1 MPCDL
6 YSAAT
11 GQPKGIIMKLIKRKK
26 NRAGFS
32 LIELILVLGLSSL
45 IYLGVINNEKRRTET
60 LRSEAA
66 GEQIEEV
73 GKALGEYI
81 NQNKGLL
88 VNRLTTDGSVVTVPL
103 SVLQG
108 VAANGVPISTGGTI
122 DLPARRLLPASF
134 NTLNALNTGYVLQIR
149 NEGVDSLRGLV
160 VTDGPIVDGSGA
172 IRYDWLGYAARK
184 AGASAG
190 MTFFD
195 GARVTG
201 LNAGWSL
208 PATNFTSI
216 NQAGQ
221 LAYRTLYSS
230 NYDAV
235 YLRRDGLY
243 AMTGNLNMGN
253 YDIVDATNI
262 TFNGWL
268 SGNNA
273 VLNNLEVGHVESS
286 TIYNSTLIETKA
298 IKGITGAATPGFPV
312 AAAGTALD
320 YGDFAHFSKLIAHY
334 SVNTNFINRGADA
347 ATGDG
352 AVYFGGNGVDG
363 ASNNTQRS
371 KVIAGD
377 IRLGSNTQNL
387 RPVAGWVSDRLPKY
401 VSRGVFVVDAGDVV
415 PKPNCGGNPAN
426 GDAVGT
432 PKIIVTP
439 QQVNLQ
445 SYVLGQLDLSAR
457 YVGDRRI
464 ELTLTQDQYAGGNF
478 SVFATDNGSG
488 WAVQM
493 TTTDYDA
500 GAHGQSFIGGKALAQ
515 VYCEYFDGV

>member
-1 MPCDL
+1 
-6 YSAAT
+6 
-11 GQPKGIIMKLIKRKK
+11 MKLIMRKK
-26 NRAGFS
+26 NKAGFS

-45 IYLGVINNEKRRTET
+45 IYLGVINNEKRRGET
-60 LRSEAA
+60 LRAEAA
-66 GEQIEEV
+66 GQQMEEV

-88 VNRLTTDGSVVTVPL
+88 VSRLTSDGSIVAVPL

-108 VAANGVPISTGGTI
+108 VPANGVAISSGGTI

-160 VTDGPIVDGSGA
+160 ISDSAVVDGTGA

-184 AGASAG
+184 AGASSG

-195 GARVTG
+195 GTRITG
-201 LNAGWSL
+201 LNAGWAL

-216 NQAGQ
+216 TQAGQ

-243 AMTGNLNMGN
+243 AMTGNLNLGN

-273 VLNNLEVGHVESS
+273 VLNNLEVGHVESN
-286 TIYNSTLIETKA
+286 TIYNSTLLESKV
-298 IKGITGAATPGFPV
+298 IKGITGQTPSFINADV
-312 AAAGTALD
+312 SSVVD
-320 YGDFAHFSKLIAHY
+320 YGDYAQFSRLLGNY
-334 SVNTNFINRGADA
+334 SVDTNFINRGRPINESALYVGGPDPSDNSNNHNRA
-347 ATGDG
+347 
-352 AVYFGGNGVDG
+352 AVYAGDVRLGESTTKHG
-363 ASNNTQRS
+363 RP
-371 KVIAGD
+371 IAGW
-377 IRLGSNTQNL
+377 L
-387 RPVAGWVSDRLPKY
+387 SDRIPKY
-401 VSRGVFVVDAGDVV
+401 VSRGVVVAMNGTVV
-415 PKPNCGGNPAN
+415 PKPNCGGGTN
-426 GDAVGT
+426 GDAIGT

-439 QQVNLQ
+439 QDIRMQGAVQ
-445 SYVLGQLDLSAR
+445 GQLQMFAE
-457 YVGDRRI
+457 YVGDRNI
-464 ELTLTQDQYAGGNF
+464 LLTLVQDQYIVSNYA
-478 SVFATDNGSG
+478 AYAIDNGGS
-488 WAVQM
+488 WTVKLE
-493 TTTDYDA
+493 TPDYSSYNPA
-500 GAHGQSFIGGKALAQ
+500 PGLNGESAYTGSSRALANL
-515 VYCEYFDGV
+515 YCEYPDGAP